1 MDAEGSVYVIGHGT
15 APADGLKKGVV
26 VDMDKTVKAID
37 KAVGDAQM
45 VSGVEIDRVSV
56 GIAGEHTR
64 SINSHGVVTVSRS
77 DNEITAADVKRAIDA
92 ARTVAIPVD
101 REIIHVVPQTYS
113 VDDQSGI
120 QDPIGMT
127 GVRLEVE
134 VHIVTASVTSARN
147 VYRALERCHLG
158 VDHVVLESL
167 ALSQVLLN
175 ETNLES
181 GCVVIDIGGDI
192 TGVSVFFDGAIRHS
206 STVPLGG
213 RHVTNDIAIG
223 LRTSVSQAEELKI
236 AHGAALTTFVDASE
250 MIEVPGPGGRATKE
264 ISRNVLASI
273 IEPRVEEIFS
283 MVGRDLRQ
291 VVPLDRLASGIILTG
306 GGSMLSGTT
315 ELAEQIFDVPARPGE
330 LRGFA
335 HVPDNLSAP
344 CFAAGFGLLM
354 YGFGNEPS
362 AVRRG
367 GVLRSWLSRLED
379 WITRK
384 M

>member
-1 MDAEGSVYVIGHGT
+1 
-15 APADGLKKGVV
+15 
-26 VDMDKTVKAID
+26 
-37 KAVGDAQM
+37 
-45 VSGVEIDRVSV
+45 
-56 GIAGEHTR
+56 
-64 SINSHGVVTVSRS
+64 
-77 DNEITAADVKRAIDA
+77 
-92 ARTVAIPVD
+92 
-101 REIIHVVPQTYS
+101 

-134 VHIVTASVTSARN
+134 AHIVTASVTSARN

-167 ALSQVLLN
+167 ALSQVLLS
-175 ETNLES
+175 EANLES
-181 GCVVIDIGGDI
+181 GCVLIDIGGDI

-213 RHVTNDIAIG
+213 RHVTSDIAIG

-236 AHGAALTTFVDASE
+236 AHGAALTTLVDASE

-291 VVPLDRLASGIILTG
+291 VVSLDRLASGIILTG
-306 GGSMLSGTT
+306 GGAMLSGTT
-315 ELAEQIFDVPARPGE
+315 ELAEQIFDVPVRPGE
-330 LRGFA
+330 VRGFA
-335 HVPDNLSAP
+335 SVPDNLAAP

-354 YGFGNEPS
+354 YGFSNEPS
-362 AVRRG
+362 AAPRG
-367 GVLRSWLSRLED
+367 GMMRSWLSRLED